1 VSQGISQNYQAHC
14 LIVTAHVENASRKT
28 LSETMAAKVLD
39 GNTVLGLN
47 LLKPSV
53 NPLDADNG
61 LLLRQEAMLVRILDV
76 KCFIAILHMLHV
88 IVVELDLPML
98 LCLVFNHLDNVCSH

>member
-1 VSQGISQNYQAHC
+1 VCAEI
-14 LIVTAHVENASRKT
+14 
-28 LSETMAAKVLD
+28 LD
-39 GNTVLGLN
+39 RNTVFYLY
-47 LLKPSV
+47 LLEASV